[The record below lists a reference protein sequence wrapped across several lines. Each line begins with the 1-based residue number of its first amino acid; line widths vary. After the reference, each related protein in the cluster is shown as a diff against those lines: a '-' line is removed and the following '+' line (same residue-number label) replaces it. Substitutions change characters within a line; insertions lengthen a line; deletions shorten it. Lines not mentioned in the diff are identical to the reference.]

1 MKNRPNRLQIAVNI
15 LRFVIPIMLIYWLVS
30 TVDWKTVIPLIKQ
43 ISWWTILASAGL
55 FFCSHLIF
63 TLRWRYLLRIKQIFI
78 PYQKL
83 LGFIMISI
91 FVSNFLPTTIG
102 GDVVKMVGVARERE
116 KDKGLAAASV
126 VADRLYNLAGMA
138 ALLPVAL
145 LTIGSQLS
153 IFQASSITWQ
163 SFSSAGI
170 MHWIRK
176 ILSKVKRIWDSA
188 KDWFTSPICIFYSLV
203 LSIISVGFNF
213 AAFWL
218 ILDALGINISYWQ
231 AMSVSVLSYFVALI
245 PVAINGL
252 GVQEGSI
259 TYLLVQLGS
268 STDQAVAAAFLIR
281 IVTLAVSMLGGV
293 WLIIGGKGLLTL
305 ANKTEV
311 KNSIRKE
318 GDYGTSN

>member
-1 MKNRPNRLQIAVNI
+1 
-15 LRFVIPIMLIYWLVS
+15 
-30 TVDWKTVIPLIKQ
+30 
-43 ISWWTILASAGL
+43 
-55 FFCSHLIF
+55 
-63 TLRWRYLLRIKQIFI
+63 
-78 PYQKL
+78 
-83 LGFIMISI
+83 MISI

-138 ALLPVAL
+138 VLLPVAL

-153 IFQASSITWQ
+153 IFQTSS
-163 SFSSAGI
+163 SSWLSISSVGI
-170 MHWIRK
+170 FRWIEK
-176 ILSKVKRIWDSA
+176 VKSKVKSIWDSA
-188 KDWFTSPICIFYSLV
+188 KDWFTSPICIFYSLI

-218 ILDALGINISYWQ
+218 ILDALGININYWQ
-231 AMSVSVLSYFVALI
+231 AMSVSILSYFVALI

-281 IVTLAVSMLGGV
+281 IVTLAVSMLGGL
-293 WLIIGGKGLLTL
+293 WLIVGGKGLLTL
-305 ANKTEV
+305 AHKTEEE
-311 KNSIRKE
+311 KYIQKE
-318 GDYGTSN
+318 GE

>member
-1 MKNRPNRLQIAVNI
+1 MNKQTNRLQIAFNI
-15 LRFVIPIMLIYWLVS
+15 LRFVIPIILIYWLVS

-43 ISWWTILASAGL
+43 ISWWTIFASAGL

-63 TLRWRYLLRIKQIFI
+63 TIRWRYLLSIKQIFI
-78 PYQKL
+78 PYLKL
-83 LGFIMISI
+83 FGYIMISI

-102 GDVVKMVGVARERE
+102 GDVVKMVGVARESE
-116 KDKGLAAASV
+116 KNKGLAAASV

-153 IFQASSITWQ
+153 IFQTSSIK
-163 SFSSAGI
+163 SLSISSVGI
-170 MHWIRK
+170 MHWMNK
-176 ILSKVKRIWDSA
+176 ILSKVKSIWDSA
-188 KDWFTSPICIFYSLV
+188 KDWFTSPICIFYSLI

-293 WLIIGGKGLLTL
+293 WLIIGGKGLLPL
-305 ANKTEV
+305 ANKTGKE
-311 KNSIRKE
+311 NSVLEKGE
-318 GDYGTSN
+318 SW

>member
-1 MKNRPNRLQIAVNI
+1 
-15 LRFVIPIMLIYWLVS
+15 
-30 TVDWKTVIPLIKQ
+30 
-43 ISWWTILASAGL
+43 
-55 FFCSHLIF
+55 
-63 TLRWRYLLRIKQIFI
+63 
-78 PYQKL
+78 
-83 LGFIMISI
+83 MISI

-138 ALLPVAL
+138 VLLPVAL

-153 IFQASSITWQ
+153 IFQTSSSWLSI
-163 SFSSAGI
+163 SSVGI
-170 MHWIRK
+170 MHWVNK
-176 ILSKVKRIWDSA
+176 ILSKVKSIWASA

-218 ILDALGINISYWQ
+218 ILDALGININYWQ
-231 AMSVSVLSYFVALI
+231 AMSVSILSYFVALI

-281 IVTLAVSMLGGV
+281 LVTMAVSMLGGL
-293 WLIIGGKGLLTL
+293 WLIVGGKGLLTL
-305 ANKTEV
+305 AHKTEEE
-311 KNSIRKE
+311 KYIQKE
-318 GDYGTSN
+318 GE

>member
-1 MKNRPNRLQIAVNI
+1 MKNRPNRLQLAVNI
-15 LRFVIPIMLIYWLVS
+15 LRFVIPIILIYWLVS

-43 ISWWTILASAGL
+43 ISWWTIFASAGL

-63 TLRWRYLLRIKQIFI
+63 TIRWRYLLRIKQIFI
-78 PYQKL
+78 PYLKL
-83 LGFIMISI
+83 LGYIMISI

-138 ALLPVAL
+138 VLLPVAL

-153 IFQASSITWQ
+153 IFQTSS
-163 SFSSAGI
+163 SSWLSISSVGI
-170 MHWIRK
+170 MHWVNK
-176 ILSKVKRIWDSA
+176 ILSKVKSIWEAA

-218 ILDALGINISYWQ
+218 ILDGLGININYWQ
-231 AMSVSVLSYFVALI
+231 AMSVSILSYFVVLI
-245 PVAINGL
+245 PVSINGL
-252 GVQEGSI
+252 GVQEGII
-259 TYLLVQLGS
+259 TYLLVQLGAS
-268 STDQAVAAAFLIR
+268 SDLAIAAAFLVR
-281 IVTLAVSMLGGV
+281 IVTLVVSLFGGL
-293 WLIIGGKGLLTL
+293 WLILGGKGLLTL
-305 ANKTEV
+305 AHKTEEE
-311 KNSIRKE
+311 KYIQKE
-318 GDYGTSN
+318 GE

>member
-1 MKNRPNRLQIAVNI
+1 
-15 LRFVIPIMLIYWLVS
+15 
-30 TVDWKTVIPLIKQ
+30 
-43 ISWWTILASAGL
+43 
-55 FFCSHLIF
+55 
-63 TLRWRYLLRIKQIFI
+63 
-78 PYQKL
+78 
-83 LGFIMISI
+83 MISI

-102 GDVVKMVGVARERE
+102 GDVVKMVGVARESE
-116 KDKGLAAASV
+116 KNKGLAAASV

-153 IFQASSITWQ
+153 IFQTSSIN
-163 SFSSAGI
+163 SLSISSVGI
-170 MHWIRK
+170 MHWVNK
-176 ILSKVKRIWDSA
+176 ILSKVKSIWESA

-305 ANKTEV
+305 ANKTG
-311 KNSIRKE
+311 KE
-318 GDYGTSN
+318 KSVLEEGE